1 MRPSRGDLAR
11 FFANVRVAET
21 GCWEWT
27 GRTSRRYGVFFGTLN
42 DGTRATG
49 AHRFA
54 VEWFVGP
61 IPAGA
66 QVDHLCCN
74 PPCVNPAHLEPVT
87 ARENTQRFWRQE
99 RDRRAPQWR
108 AQRLASAMQHAA
120 KALNGGVIGPAAH
133 AHLRDCETEFL
144 GREVGAVLGR
154 CDRHAWRAVR
164 DGGAAPACP
173 MCAAE
178 VERARDIH
186 EFQRR
191 VLASF

>member
-1 MRPSRGDLAR
+1 MRPDRAELGR
-11 FFANVRVAET
+11 FFSHVRVADT

-27 GRTSRRYGVFFGTLN
+27 GSRNRGGYGLDYSPVTRTIV
-42 DGTRATG
+42 A
-49 AHRFA
+49 AHR
-54 VEWFVGP
+54 VSCRWFVGD
-61 IPAGA
+61 IPERWH
-66 QVDHLCCN
+66 VDHLCCN

-108 AQRLASAMQHAA
+108 AQRLASAVQHATQ
-120 KALNGGVIGPAAH
+120 ALNGRVIRASAS

-144 GREVGAVLGR
+144 RREVGTVIGR
-154 CDRHAWRAVR
+154 CNRHGWRAVR
-164 DGGAAPACP
+164 DGGSAPECP
-173 MCAAE
+173 LCAAE
-178 VERARDIH
+178 VERTRDIH